1 LTFKTFQQVTS
12 LVTYSQDI
20 LDMFIKS
27 EGIRKG
33 NTKQLDWHNLFD
45 SRYDRRQW
53 GSDWRSVENYFLG
66 FINIDNH
73 CVISS
78 PL

>member
-1 LTFKTFQQVTS
+1 MLSCALGTLTFKTFQQVTS

-33 NTKQLDWHNLFD
+33 NTKQLD
-45 SRYDRRQW
+45 
-53 GSDWRSVENYFLG
+53 
-66 FINIDNH
+66 
-73 CVISS
+73 
-78 PL
+78 